1 MMPIA
6 YYGTDISPNKTET
19 VEGYL
24 VCRNVPI
31 ARTGAQEYTAR
42 ELMLDGDPER
52 PVVVDR
58 RPEDVFEPAV
68 LASFEG
74 KPVTDGHPPENVGP
88 ENYTAYSRG
97 HVQNVRREGDYIVAD
112 LYINDKAL
120 ASDIQNGVK
129 REVSCG
135 YTCNYVPD
143 GAGYR
148 QERIR
153 GNHVAVVP
161 RGRAGH
167 EVAIQDHAAEQAEK
181 GLKRMKKE
189 TKEAL
194 YRFFGLAAND
204 AAPEELEQLTK
215 DVATVADALDA
226 EPTEQVQEAEPGRD
240 AAAGTSASR
249 ALDSSAGA
257 LRDPTK
263 PASASDALDARLGGI
278 EGMLAQL
285 MQQLAPKKEEPH
297 MSDETDLDEMID
309 RLAGKEDG
317 KALTIPVEN
326 EDCAAGP
333 ARDAAVELL
342 RKVRPAVAGIK
353 DKSERA
359 RVTDA
364 LLSIVRGNDMTQTIA
379 SAALDSAKANAD
391 KTRQTTYEQI
401 CTDSASAYAERN
413 PHTKK
418 EC

>member
-19 VEGYL
+19 IEGYL

-88 ENYTAYSRG
+88 ENYAAYSRG

-143 GAGYR
+143 GSGFR

-215 DVATVADALDA
+215 DVATVAGALDA
-226 EPTEQVQEAEPGRD
+226 EPAEQAQEAEPAKD
-240 AAAGTSASR
+240 AEDEMVIKAPKGDDIGSK
-249 ALDSSAGA
+249 LDRI
-257 LRDPTK
+257 L
-263 PASASDALDARLGGI
+263 
-278 EGMLAQL
+278 EMLAARSRGGEGEHRL
-285 MQQLAPKKEEPH
+285 H
-297 MSDETDLDEMID
+297 DETDLDEMID

-391 KTRQTTYEQI
+391 KTRRTTYEQI
-401 CTDSASAYAERN
+401 CTDSANAYAERN

>member
-31 ARTGAQEYTAR
+31 ARTGAQEYMAR

-88 ENYTAYSRG
+88 ENYAAYSRG
-97 HVQNVRREGDYIVAD
+97 HVQNVRREGDFIVAD

-226 EPTEQVQEAEPGRD
+226 EPAEQAQEAEPAKD
-240 AAAGTSASR
+240 AE
-249 ALDSSAGA
+249 DEMVI
-257 LRDPTK
+257 K
-263 PASASDALDARLGGI
+263 
-278 EGMLAQL
+278 
-285 MQQLAPKKEEPH
+285 APKGDDIGSKLDRILEMLEARSRGGEGEH
-297 MSDETDLDEMID
+297 RLHDETDLDEMID
-309 RLAGKEDG
+309 KLAGKEDG

>member
-97 HVQNVRREGDYIVAD
+97 HVQNVRREGDFIVAD

-215 DVATVADALDA
+215 DVATVAGALDA
-226 EPTEQVQEAEPGRD
+226 EPAEQAQEAEPAKD
-240 AAAGTSASR
+240 AE
-249 ALDSSAGA
+249 DEMVI
-257 LRDPTK
+257 K
-263 PASASDALDARLGGI
+263 
-278 EGMLAQL
+278 
-285 MQQLAPKKEEPH
+285 APKGDDIGSKLDRILEMLEAKIRGGEGEH
-297 MSDETDLDEMID
+297 RLHDETDLDEMID
-309 RLAGKEDG
+309 KLAGKEDG

-353 DKSERA
+353 DKGERA

-401 CTDSASAYAERN
+401 CTDSANAYAERN

>member
-1 MMPIA
+1 MPIA

-97 HVQNVRREGDYIVAD
+97 HVQNVRREGDFIVAD

-226 EPTEQVQEAEPGRD
+226 EPAEQVQEAEPAKD
-240 AAAGTSASR
+240 AEDEMVIKAPKGDDIGSK
-249 ALDSSAGA
+249 LDRI
-257 LRDPTK
+257 L
-263 PASASDALDARLGGI
+263 
-278 EGMLAQL
+278 EMLAARSRGGEGEHRL
-285 MQQLAPKKEEPH
+285 H
-297 MSDETDLDEMID
+297 DETDLDEMID

-353 DKSERA
+353 DKGERA

-401 CTDSASAYAERN
+401 CTDSANAYAERN

>member
-88 ENYTAYSRG
+88 ENYAAYSRG
-97 HVQNVRREGDYIVAD
+97 HVQNVRREGDFIVAD

-143 GAGYR
+143 GSGFR

-226 EPTEQVQEAEPGRD
+226 EPAEQAQEAEPAKD
-240 AAAGTSASR
+240 AE
-249 ALDSSAGA
+249 DEMVI
-257 LRDPTK
+257 K
-263 PASASDALDARLGGI
+263 
-278 EGMLAQL
+278 
-285 MQQLAPKKEEPH
+285 APKGDDIGSKLDRILEMLEARSRGGEGEH
-297 MSDETDLDEMID
+297 RLHDETDLDEMID

-391 KTRQTTYEQI
+391 KTRRTTYEQI
-401 CTDSASAYAERN
+401 CTDSANAYAERN

>member
-1 MMPIA
+1 MPIA

-226 EPTEQVQEAEPGRD
+226 EPAEQVQEAEPAKD
-240 AAAGTSASR
+240 AEDEMVIKAPKGDDIGSK
-249 ALDSSAGA
+249 LDRI
-257 LRDPTK
+257 L
-263 PASASDALDARLGGI
+263 
-278 EGMLAQL
+278 EMLAARSRGGEGEHRL
-285 MQQLAPKKEEPH
+285 H
-297 MSDETDLDEMID
+297 DETDLDEMID

-353 DKSERA
+353 DKGERA

-401 CTDSASAYAERN
+401 CTDSANAYAERN

>member
-226 EPTEQVQEAEPGRD
+226 EPAKPAQEAEPAKD
-240 AAAGTSASR
+240 AE
-249 ALDSSAGA
+249 DEMVI
-257 LRDPTK
+257 K
-263 PASASDALDARLGGI
+263 
-278 EGMLAQL
+278 
-285 MQQLAPKKEEPH
+285 APKGDDIGSKLDRILEMLEARIRGGEGEH
-297 MSDETDLDEMID
+297 RLHDETDLDEMID
-309 RLAGKEDG
+309 KLAGKEDG

-353 DKSERA
+353 DKGERA

-401 CTDSASAYAERN
+401 CTDSANAYAERN

>member
-1 MMPIA
+1 MALA
-6 YYGTDISPNKTET
+6 YYGTTISPHIDKTP
-19 VEGYL
+19 EGYL
-24 VCRNVPI
+24 ICRDVPI
-31 ARTGAQEYTAR
+31 NRTGTQTYLAH
-42 ELMLDGDPER
+42 ELNLEGDP
-52 PVVVDR
+52 DR
-58 RPEDVFEPAV
+58 EVTVYRLPEDVFSPAAM
-68 LASFEG
+68 ASFEG
-74 KPVTDGHPPENVGP
+74 KDVTRGHPPEMLNAD
-88 ENYTAYSRG
+88 NQAAYSKG
-97 HVQNVRREGDYIVAD
+97 HLENIRHVGDNTVAD
-112 LYINDKAL
+112 LIIKDSSL
-120 ASDIQNGVK
+120 ASDVESGVL

-135 YTCNYVPD
+135 YNCNFEPYLD
-143 GAGYR
+143 GYKQTG
-148 QERIR
+148 IR
-153 GNHVAVVP
+153 GNHLAIVP
-161 RGRAGH
+161 RGRAGAT
-167 EVAIQDHAAEQAEK
+167 VSIQDHAAEQAEK

-215 DVATVADALDA
+215 DVATVAGALDA
-226 EPTEQVQEAEPGRD
+226 EPAEQAQEAEPAKD
-240 AAAGTSASR
+240 AEDEMVIKAPKGDDIGSK
-249 ALDSSAGA
+249 LDRI
-257 LRDPTK
+257 L
-263 PASASDALDARLGGI
+263 
-278 EGMLAQL
+278 EMLAARSRGGEGEHRL
-285 MQQLAPKKEEPH
+285 H
-297 MSDETDLDEMID
+297 DETDLDEMID

-317 KALTIPVEN
+317 RALTIPVEN

-353 DKSERA
+353 DKGERA

-401 CTDSASAYAERN
+401 CTDSANAYAERN

>member
-88 ENYTAYSRG
+88 ENYAAYSRG
-97 HVQNVRREGDYIVAD
+97 HVQNVRREGDFIVAD

-215 DVATVADALDA
+215 DVATVAGALDA
-226 EPTEQVQEAEPGRD
+226 EPAEQAQEAEPAKD
-240 AAAGTSASR
+240 AE
-249 ALDSSAGA
+249 DEMVI
-257 LRDPTK
+257 K
-263 PASASDALDARLGGI
+263 
-278 EGMLAQL
+278 
-285 MQQLAPKKEEPH
+285 APKGDDIGSKLDRILEMLEARSRGGEGEH
-297 MSDETDLDEMID
+297 RLHDETDLDEMID

>member
-1 MMPIA
+1 MPIA

-88 ENYTAYSRG
+88 ENYAAYSRG

-143 GAGYR
+143 GEGYR

-215 DVATVADALDA
+215 DVATVAGALDA
-226 EPTEQVQEAEPGRD
+226 EPAEQAQEAEPAKD
-240 AAAGTSASR
+240 AE
-249 ALDSSAGA
+249 DEMVI
-257 LRDPTK
+257 K
-263 PASASDALDARLGGI
+263 
-278 EGMLAQL
+278 
-285 MQQLAPKKEEPH
+285 APKGDDIGSKLDRILEMLEARSRGGEGEH
-297 MSDETDLDEMID
+297 RLHDETDLDEMID
-309 RLAGKEDG
+309 KLAGKEDG

-353 DKSERA
+353 DKGERA

-391 KTRQTTYEQI
+391 KTRRTTYEQI
-401 CTDSASAYAERN
+401 CTDSANAYAERN

>member
-68 LASFEG
+68 LGSFEG

-88 ENYTAYSRG
+88 ENYAAYSRG

-215 DVATVADALDA
+215 DVAAVAGALDA
-226 EPTEQVQEAEPGRD
+226 EPAEQAQEAEPAKD
-240 AAAGTSASR
+240 AE
-249 ALDSSAGA
+249 DEMVI
-257 LRDPTK
+257 K
-263 PASASDALDARLGGI
+263 
-278 EGMLAQL
+278 
-285 MQQLAPKKEEPH
+285 APKGDDIGSKLDRILEMLEARSRGGEGEH
-297 MSDETDLDEMID
+297 RLHDETDLDEMID
-309 RLAGKEDG
+309 KLAGKEDG

-391 KTRQTTYEQI
+391 KTRRTTYEQI
-401 CTDSASAYAERN
+401 CTDSANAYAERN

>member
-19 VEGYL
+19 IEGYL

-88 ENYTAYSRG
+88 ENYAAYSRG
-97 HVQNVRREGDYIVAD
+97 HVQNVRREGDFIVAD

-215 DVATVADALDA
+215 DVATVAGALDA
-226 EPTEQVQEAEPGRD
+226 EPTEQVQEAEPAKD
-240 AAAGTSASR
+240 AE
-249 ALDSSAGA
+249 DEMVI
-257 LRDPTK
+257 K
-263 PASASDALDARLGGI
+263 
-278 EGMLAQL
+278 
-285 MQQLAPKKEEPH
+285 APKGDDIGSKLDRILEMLEARSRGGEGEH
-297 MSDETDLDEMID
+297 RLHDETDLDEMID

-353 DKSERA
+353 DKGERA

-401 CTDSASAYAERN
+401 CMDSANAYAERN

>member
-1 MMPIA
+1 MPIA

-19 VEGYL
+19 IEGYL

-31 ARTGAQEYTAR
+31 ARTGAQEYMAR

-88 ENYTAYSRG
+88 ENYAAYSRG

-143 GAGYR
+143 GPGFR

-215 DVATVADALDA
+215 DVATVAGALDA
-226 EPTEQVQEAEPGRD
+226 EPAEQAQEAEPAKD
-240 AAAGTSASR
+240 AE
-249 ALDSSAGA
+249 DEMVI
-257 LRDPTK
+257 K
-263 PASASDALDARLGGI
+263 
-278 EGMLAQL
+278 
-285 MQQLAPKKEEPH
+285 APKGDDIGSKLDRILEMLEARSRGGEGEH
-297 MSDETDLDEMID
+297 RLHDETDLDEMID

-353 DKSERA
+353 DKGERA

>member
-1 MMPIA
+1 MPIA

-88 ENYTAYSRG
+88 ENYAAYSRG

-215 DVATVADALDA
+215 DVATVAGALDA
-226 EPTEQVQEAEPGRD
+226 EPAEQAQEAEPAKD
-240 AAAGTSASR
+240 AEDEMVIKAPKGDDIGSK
-249 ALDSSAGA
+249 LDRI
-257 LRDPTK
+257 L
-263 PASASDALDARLGGI
+263 
-278 EGMLAQL
+278 EMLAARSRGGEGEHRL
-285 MQQLAPKKEEPH
+285 H
-297 MSDETDLDEMID
+297 DETDLDEMID
-309 RLAGKEDG
+309 KLAGKEDG

-353 DKSERA
+353 DKGERA

-391 KTRQTTYEQI
+391 KTRRTTYEQI
-401 CTDSASAYAERN
+401 CTDSANAYAERN

>member
-31 ARTGAQEYTAR
+31 ARTGAQEYMAR

-97 HVQNVRREGDYIVAD
+97 HVQNVRREGDFIVAD

-226 EPTEQVQEAEPGRD
+226 EPAEQAQEAEPAKD
-240 AAAGTSASR
+240 AE
-249 ALDSSAGA
+249 DEMVI
-257 LRDPTK
+257 K
-263 PASASDALDARLGGI
+263 
-278 EGMLAQL
+278 
-285 MQQLAPKKEEPH
+285 APKGDDIGSKLDRILEMLEARSRGGEGEH
-297 MSDETDLDEMID
+297 RLHDETDLDEMID

-401 CTDSASAYAERN
+401 CTDSANAYAERN

>member
-1 MMPIA
+1 MPIA

-88 ENYTAYSRG
+88 ENYAAYSRG

-215 DVATVADALDA
+215 DVATVAGALDA
-226 EPTEQVQEAEPGRD
+226 EPAEQAQEAEPAKD
-240 AAAGTSASR
+240 AEDEMVIKAPKGDDIGSK
-249 ALDSSAGA
+249 LDRI
-257 LRDPTK
+257 L
-263 PASASDALDARLGGI
+263 
-278 EGMLAQL
+278 EMLAARSRGGEGEHRL
-285 MQQLAPKKEEPH
+285 H
-297 MSDETDLDEMID
+297 DETDLDEMID

-353 DKSERA
+353 DKGERA

-391 KTRQTTYEQI
+391 KTRRTTYEQI
-401 CTDSASAYAERN
+401 CTDSANAYAERN

>member
-1 MMPIA
+1 MPIA

-68 LASFEG
+68 LGSFEG

-88 ENYTAYSRG
+88 ENYAAYSRG
-97 HVQNVRREGDYIVAD
+97 HVQNVRREGDFIVAD

-215 DVATVADALDA
+215 DVAAVAGALDA
-226 EPTEQVQEAEPGRD
+226 EPAEQAQEAEPAKD
-240 AAAGTSASR
+240 AE
-249 ALDSSAGA
+249 DEMVI
-257 LRDPTK
+257 K
-263 PASASDALDARLGGI
+263 
-278 EGMLAQL
+278 
-285 MQQLAPKKEEPH
+285 APKGDDIGSKLDRILEMLEARSRGGEGEH
-297 MSDETDLDEMID
+297 RLHDETDLDEMID
-309 RLAGKEDG
+309 KLAGKEDG

-353 DKSERA
+353 DKGERA

-391 KTRQTTYEQI
+391 KTRRTTYEQI
-401 CTDSASAYAERN
+401 CTDSANAYAERN

>member
-215 DVATVADALDA
+215 DVATVAGALDA
-226 EPTEQVQEAEPGRD
+226 EPAEQAQEAEPAKD
-240 AAAGTSASR
+240 AEDEMVIKAPKGDDIGSK
-249 ALDSSAGA
+249 LDRI
-257 LRDPTK
+257 L
-263 PASASDALDARLGGI
+263 
-278 EGMLAQL
+278 EMLAARSRGGEGEHRL
-285 MQQLAPKKEEPH
+285 H
-297 MSDETDLDEMID
+297 DETDLDEMID

-401 CTDSASAYAERN
+401 CTDSANAYAERN

>member
-1 MMPIA
+1 
-6 YYGTDISPNKTET
+6 
-19 VEGYL
+19 
-24 VCRNVPI
+24 
-31 ARTGAQEYTAR
+31 
-42 ELMLDGDPER
+42 
-52 PVVVDR
+52 
-58 RPEDVFEPAV
+58 
-68 LASFEG
+68 
-74 KPVTDGHPPENVGP
+74 
-88 ENYTAYSRG
+88 
-97 HVQNVRREGDYIVAD
+97 
-112 LYINDKAL
+112 
-120 ASDIQNGVK
+120 
-129 REVSCG
+129 
-135 YTCNYVPD
+135 
-143 GAGYR
+143 
-148 QERIR
+148 
-153 GNHVAVVP
+153 
-161 RGRAGH
+161 
-167 EVAIQDHAAEQAEK
+167 
-181 GLKRMKKE
+181 MKKE

-226 EPTEQVQEAEPGRD
+226 EPAEQVQEAEPAKD
-240 AAAGTSASR
+240 AEDEMVIKAPKGDDIGSK
-249 ALDSSAGA
+249 LDRI
-257 LRDPTK
+257 L
-263 PASASDALDARLGGI
+263 
-278 EGMLAQL
+278 EMLAARSRGGEGEHRL
-285 MQQLAPKKEEPH
+285 H
-297 MSDETDLDEMID
+297 DETDLDEMID

-401 CTDSASAYAERN
+401 CTDSANAYAERN

>member
-68 LASFEG
+68 LGSFEG

-88 ENYTAYSRG
+88 ENYAAYSRG

-226 EPTEQVQEAEPGRD
+226 EPAEQAQEAEPAKD
-240 AAAGTSASR
+240 AEDEMVIKAPKGDDIGSK
-249 ALDSSAGA
+249 LDRI
-257 LRDPTK
+257 L
-263 PASASDALDARLGGI
+263 
-278 EGMLAQL
+278 EMLAARSRGGEGEHRL
-285 MQQLAPKKEEPH
+285 H
-297 MSDETDLDEMID
+297 DETDLDEMID

-353 DKSERA
+353 DKGERA

-401 CTDSASAYAERN
+401 CTDSANAYAERN

>member
-97 HVQNVRREGDYIVAD
+97 HVQNVRREGDFIVAD

-161 RGRAGH
+161 MGRAGH

-215 DVATVADALDA
+215 DVTTVAGALDA
-226 EPTEQVQEAEPGRD
+226 EPAEQAQEAEPAKD
-240 AAAGTSASR
+240 AEDEMIIKAPKGDDIGSK
-249 ALDSSAGA
+249 LDRI
-257 LRDPTK
+257 L
-263 PASASDALDARLGGI
+263 
-278 EGMLAQL
+278 EMLAAKSRGGRGEHPL
-285 MQQLAPKKEEPH
+285 H
-297 MSDETDLDEMID
+297 DESDLDEMIEKLGGKKD
-309 RLAGKEDG
+309 PEASVTVEAEEMEDAGMCMANK
-317 KALTIPVEN
+317 
-326 EDCAAGP
+326 
-333 ARDAAVELL
+333 DAAMELL
-342 RKVRPAVAGIK
+342 KRVRPAVAAISDPGTK
-353 DKSERA
+353 A

-364 LLSIVRGNDMTQTIA
+364 LLSAVRGNGMEKVVKATTD
-379 SAALDSAKANAD
+379 AARAPKRQSYDAMCAESEAN
-391 KTRQTTYEQI
+391 
-401 CTDSASAYAERN
+401 YAAMN
-413 PHTKK
+413 PHKKK
-418 EC
+418 EA

>member
-31 ARTGAQEYTAR
+31 ARTGAQEYMAR

-97 HVQNVRREGDYIVAD
+97 HVQNVRREGDFIVAD

-215 DVATVADALDA
+215 DVATVAGALDA
-226 EPTEQVQEAEPGRD
+226 EPAEQAQEAEPAKD
-240 AAAGTSASR
+240 AE
-249 ALDSSAGA
+249 DEMVI
-257 LRDPTK
+257 K
-263 PASASDALDARLGGI
+263 
-278 EGMLAQL
+278 
-285 MQQLAPKKEEPH
+285 APKGDDIGSKLDRILEMLEARSRGGEGEH
-297 MSDETDLDEMID
+297 RLHDETDLDEMID

-391 KTRQTTYEQI
+391 KTRRTTYEQI
-401 CTDSASAYAERN
+401 CTDSANAYAERN

>member
-88 ENYTAYSRG
+88 ENYAAYSRG
-97 HVQNVRREGDYIVAD
+97 HVQNVRREGDFIVAD

-215 DVATVADALDA
+215 DVAAVAGALDA
-226 EPTEQVQEAEPGRD
+226 EPAEQAQEAEPAKD
-240 AAAGTSASR
+240 AE
-249 ALDSSAGA
+249 DEMVI
-257 LRDPTK
+257 K
-263 PASASDALDARLGGI
+263 
-278 EGMLAQL
+278 
-285 MQQLAPKKEEPH
+285 APKGDDIGSKLDRILKMLEARSRGGEGEH
-297 MSDETDLDEMID
+297 RLHDETDLDEMID
-309 RLAGKEDG
+309 KLAGKEDG

-353 DKSERA
+353 DKGERA

-391 KTRQTTYEQI
+391 KTRRTTYEQI
-401 CTDSASAYAERN
+401 CTDSANAYAERN

>member
-88 ENYTAYSRG
+88 ENYAAYSRG
-97 HVQNVRREGDYIVAD
+97 HVQNVRREGDFIVAD

-215 DVATVADALDA
+215 DVATVAGALDA
-226 EPTEQVQEAEPGRD
+226 EPAEQAQEAEPAKD
-240 AAAGTSASR
+240 AE
-249 ALDSSAGA
+249 DEMVI
-257 LRDPTK
+257 K
-263 PASASDALDARLGGI
+263 
-278 EGMLAQL
+278 
-285 MQQLAPKKEEPH
+285 APKGDDIGSKLDRILEMLEARSRGGEGEH
-297 MSDETDLDEMID
+297 RLHDETDLDEMID

-353 DKSERA
+353 DKGERA